1 MFNIDLLRFLAL
13 GIIMVKNTCLGAS
26 NSLNTRMTLDISRT
40 VFKSFQADIIGWFD
54 QPMRDRVLDQWN
66 NSTLFEN
73 VTSEIFNTNIKQ
85 AIKLVV
91 SFLQYQDFG
100 KLLIIY
106 DEKYVVYYV
115 VMLCENTLIAK
126 KGVIK
131 IFNLSFKYDALELFL
146 PLLREYSSST
156 VFLPINIDNFQNIY
170 PTIDTSLVNLKERA
184 IIIEYKLLDKKY

>member
-1 MFNIDLLRFLAL
+1 M
-13 GIIMVKNTCLGAS
+13 
-26 NSLNTRMTLDISRT
+26 
-40 VFKSFQADIIGWFD
+40 
-54 QPMRDRVLDQWN
+54 
-66 NSTLFEN
+66 
-73 VTSEIFNTNIKQ
+73 
-85 AIKLVV
+85 VV

-106 DEKYVVYYV
+106 DEKYVVYD

-184 IIIEYKLLDKKY
+184 IITSINF

>member
-1 MFNIDLLRFLAL
+1 MNSNIHCT
-13 GIIMVKNTCLGAS
+13 I
-26 NSLNTRMTLDISRT
+26 
-40 VFKSFQADIIGWFD
+40 
-54 QPMRDRVLDQWN
+54 
-66 NSTLFEN
+66 FEN
-73 VTSEIFNTNIKQ
+73 IQSEIFNTNIKQ

-106 DEKYVVYYV
+106 DEKYVAIAYC
-115 VMLCENTLIAK
+115 LCCYAVWKYTLIAK

-184 IIIEYKLLDKKY
+184 IIIE

>member
-1 MFNIDLLRFLAL
+1 M
-13 GIIMVKNTCLGAS
+13 
-26 NSLNTRMTLDISRT
+26 
-40 VFKSFQADIIGWFD
+40 KSMLPSHI
-54 QPMRDRVLDQWN
+54 V
-66 NSTLFEN
+66 
-73 VTSEIFNTNIKQ
+73 
-85 AIKLVV
+85 
-91 SFLQYQDFG
+91 
-100 KLLIIY
+100 
-106 DEKYVVYYV
+106 YV

-184 IIIEYKLLDKKY
+184 IIIEFTSIGRSGSLKGKFLFKIQ